1 MTELEKRQELKQIIM
16 DILWAWYRS
25 GHIARIR
32 AKNQPLS
39 ERMQEL
45 IAETNC
51 PFDYKELEAYKY
63 GNIYPERIVL
73 EDRQRH
79 SAMFK
84 HRGPIIQRPNITVER
99 GQQMDEWFD
108 GYEVEQ

>member
-39 ERMQEL
+39 ERMMEL

-51 PFDYKELEAYKY
+51 PFDHKELEAYKY
-63 GNIYPERIVL
+63 GNIYPEHIV
-73 EDRQRH
+73 EESKNRQLKR
-79 SAMFK
+79 FGRYK
-84 HRGPIIQRPNITVER
+84 NVIKIPNITVER